1 MVDTTVGYA
10 GGHTTNPT
18 YDQVCRG
25 NTGHAEVT
33 QVVFDPTVVSY
44 VALLEEFFALHDPT
58 TRNRQ
63 GPDVGEQYRSLILYH
78 LADQATIA
86 RAMIER
92 LNISKKFSR
101 PIVTEVAPL
110 KVFYPAEDYHQD
122 YYQKSG
128 RRE

>member
-1 MVDTTVGYA
+1 M
-10 GGHTTNPT
+10 
-18 YDQVCRG
+18 
-25 NTGHAEVT
+25 
-33 QVVFDPTVVSY
+33 VFDPTVVSY